1 MRIDKLLSE
10 MGKASRSESAKLAR
24 QGKILVNGTP
34 IKRADVHVNPE
45 KDEIVL
51 CGAPIVYKKFTYIM
65 LNKPDGYVSATDD
78 ARERTV
84 LDLLNDEERR
94 KNLFPCGRLDKNT
107 LGLVI
112 LTNDGES
119 AHRLLSPKH
128 HAEKVYKF
136 SSKLP
141 LDSEA
146 VKRLEAG
153 IDIGGYVTKP
163 CKITLSSD
171 TEGEITLTEGKY
183 HQIKR
188 MLEAVDNKI
197 TYLERIS
204 FAGVALDTSLERGE
218 WRYLTDEEEIFLKEN
233 NK

>member
-10 MGKASRSESAKLAR
+10 MGVASRSESSRLAR

-34 IKRADVHVNPE
+34 VKRADTHISPDSDV
-45 KDEIVL
+45 ITL
-51 CGAPIVYKKFTYIM
+51 CGEVISYKKFTYIM
-65 LNKPDGYVSATDD
+65 LNKPEGYVSATDD
-78 ARERTV
+78 EREKTV
-84 LDLLNDEERR
+84 LDLLPENERR

-112 LTNDGES
+112 LTNDGDS
-119 AHRLLSPKH
+119 AHKLLSPKH
-128 HAEKVYKF
+128 HAKKVYKF
-136 SSKLP
+136 KAKRP
-141 LDSEA
+141 ISEQDIIA
-146 VKRLEAG
+146 LENG

-163 CKITLSSD
+163 CEISLTSD

-204 FAGVALDTSLERGE
+204 FAGVALDPTLARGE
-218 WRYLTDEEEIFLKEN
+218 WRYLTSEEENLLLQRK
-233 NK
+233 